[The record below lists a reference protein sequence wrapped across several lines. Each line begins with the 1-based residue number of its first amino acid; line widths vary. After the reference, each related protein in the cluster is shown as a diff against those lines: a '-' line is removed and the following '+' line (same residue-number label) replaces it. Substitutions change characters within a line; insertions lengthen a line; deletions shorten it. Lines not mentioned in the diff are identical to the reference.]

1 MPSRLPNLKFFSGRS
16 NLPLAES
23 IVSYDGFNLSEAEIV
38 DFANK
43 EIKVKIKESIRGEDV
58 FILQT
63 CSHPD
68 PNKWLME
75 LLIMAHTAKM
85 ASAKRITAVVPYIY
99 GSRQDRKSEPRT
111 PITIQLVGSLFKA
124 AGIHNLITVSLHNH
138 ASVGAFNDI
147 IVDNVSSFPAFIKDI
162 SSLIN
167 EEEKDVPF
175 IVLSPD
181 SGGVERAKHYAN
193 HFHTDLGFTYKTR
206 PQDNVAKVLAFV
218 GDVKD
223 KNVLIVDD
231 IVDTAGTLIS
241 VAAQAKARGAK
252 KVFVCVTHAVLSKN
266 AVENINASE
275 IDRMYVT
282 NSIYH
287 EGLVNMPCISL
298 NKLTIEE
305 KFRVIDIGPLLG
317 EVILRVNGDKSVGE
331 LFEDA
336 TALQRIVKERKRG

>member
-23 IVSYDGFNLSEAEIV
+23 IVNYDGFKLSESEII

-63 CSHPD
+63 CCQPD

-75 LLIMAHTAKM
+75 LLIMAHTVKM

-99 GSRQDRKSEPRT
+99 GSRQDRKAEPRT

-147 IVDNVSSFPAFIKDI
+147 IVDNISSFPAFIKDI
-162 SSLIN
+162 SQLIR
-167 EEEKDVPF
+167 EEEKDNDF

-181 SGGVERAKHYAN
+181 SGGVERAKQFAN
-193 HFHTDLGFTYKTR
+193 YFQIDLGFTYKTR
-206 PQDNVAKVLAFV
+206 PQDNVSKVLAFV

-231 IVDTAGTLIS
+231 IVDTAGTLIE
-241 VAAQAKARGAK
+241 VAKQAKERGAK
-252 KVFVCVTHAVLSKN
+252 KVFVCVTHAVLSGN
-266 AVENINASE
+266 AIQKINDSV
-275 IDRMYVT
+275 IDRMYVS
-282 NSIYH
+282 NSISH
-287 EGLVNMPCISL
+287 EALPDKI
-298 NKLTIEE
+298 
-305 KFRVIDIGPLLG
+305 RVIDIGPLLG

-336 TALQRIVKERKRG
+336 SSLQKILKEKKHG